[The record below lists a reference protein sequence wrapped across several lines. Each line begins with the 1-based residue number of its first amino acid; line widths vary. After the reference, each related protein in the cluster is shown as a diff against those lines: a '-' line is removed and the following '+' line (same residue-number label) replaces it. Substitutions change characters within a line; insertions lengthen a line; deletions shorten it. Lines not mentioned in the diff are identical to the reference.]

1 MYKEKKRLE
10 PGQRTALEE
19 VYREDKPRSSQTHW
33 LRGQRASKNRRS
45 PWRQT
50 GEADWCHFVTS
61 LLNPWFWTC
70 PKPDHKCAI
79 LEKSIHIIY
88 INTGHYFFF
97 KRWWSIYFVPVFTKL
112 SAFKILFNQ
121 LTKVKHST
129 KKINV
134 SKPQGGSR
142 ERDAKNDIDCRLCL
156 KAFQDHLLKSLTI
169 SPKFQPYWTHHA
181 YSYHKHLLTIF
192 FHGNKYPEVKLLG
205 NIKLTIQPKTANIFS
220 RVPIP
225 FYTSTRQTSFLGILT
240 SVWYCYYSSF

>member
-10 PGQRTALEE
+10 PGQRTAPEE

-45 PWRQT
+45 PWGQT

-79 LEKSIHIIY
+79 LEKSIHVIY
-88 INTGHYFFF
+88 INTGHYFFLRDDGLF
-97 KRWWSIYFVPVFTKL
+97 ILCLYSPNFQHLKFSSTNSQKL
-112 SAFKILFNQ
+112 NTQ
-121 LTKVKHST
+121 PR
-129 KKINV
+129 KINV
-134 SKPQGGSR
+134 SKPQGKSR
-142 ERDAKNDIDCRLCL
+142 KRDAKNDIDCRLCL

-192 FHGNKYPEVKLLG
+192 FHWNK
-205 NIKLTIQPKTANIFS
+205 
-220 RVPIP
+220 
-225 FYTSTRQTSFLGILT
+225 
-240 SVWYCYYSSF
+240 